1 MVYTEICSENVRRSR
16 RVCSAPAQNAFKSIY
31 VSLRTYTEICSVQD
45 LSAPL
50 LRRMHSQV
58 STFYWRHT
66 LKFAARKSDVQDVF
80 APLLRRIDSLQV
92 STFYW
97 RHTLKFAAKMSDVQ
111 DVFAPLLR
119 RMHSKVST
127 PRPKRV
133 SPMPCQGVFACVWV
147 HVYVRVR
154 GWVKCKQQHPVE
166 FIQ

>member
-1 MVYTEICSENVRRSR
+1 MAYTNLHPWNIHEWWCTLKFAARMSD
-16 RVCSAPAQNAFKSIY
+16 
-31 VSLRTYTEICSVQD
+31 VQD

-50 LRRMHSQV
+50 LRRKHSQV

-66 LKFAARKSDVQDVF
+66 LKFAARMSDVQDVF

-97 RHTLKFAAKMSDVQ
+97 RHTLKFAAKMSDGQ

-127 PRPKRV
+127 PRKKRV

-154 GWVKCKQQHPVE
+154 GWVKCKQQIPME